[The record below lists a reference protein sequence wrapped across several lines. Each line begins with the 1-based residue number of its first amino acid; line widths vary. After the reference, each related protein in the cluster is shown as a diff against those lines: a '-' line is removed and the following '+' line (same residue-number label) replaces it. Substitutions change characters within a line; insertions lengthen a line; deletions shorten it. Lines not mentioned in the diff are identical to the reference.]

1 MSDIVTRCPECQIA
15 FRAEPSQL
23 SAAGGLVRCGT
34 CLVVFNAQE
43 YIEQPDSEALNVEY
57 LPYVLDK
64 FEDLGGATGQLEE
77 ELNNVLDGRLDQAI
91 DHEIMDA
98 KLASSAENHSKFADM
113 LDQLLEDSITD
124 QVDISNPF
132 ALDEALTQPEPES
145 TKSKLPAVAALLL
158 ALSLLAA
165 ALVYVNSARLSLNP
179 QYRSAL
185 EVLCQHTQCAI
196 AEYRDLSEIEV
207 TQFTMLSDPQLPGS
221 IDMQLLMVN
230 RAAYSQRLP
239 GLKILFTDLE
249 QLPVAQRIIPAAEY
263 QLYLPTPGKLM
274 SPGQGSKI
282 EMRLADP
289 GPAATNYAIELLD

>member
-34 CLVVFNAQE
+34 CLAVFNAEQ
-43 YIEQPDSEALNVEY
+43 YIEQPDSESLNVEY

-64 FEDLGGATGQLEE
+64 FDDLGGATDQLEE
-77 ELNNVLDGRLDQAI
+77 ELNNVLNERLDQEI

-98 KLASSAENHSKFADM
+98 ELVSSAENHGKFADI
-113 LDQLLEDSITD
+113 LDQILEDSVTD
-124 QVDISNPF
+124 QTDIPNPF
-132 ALDEALTQPEPES
+132 AIDEVLTDPAPVS
-145 TKSKLPAVAALLL
+145 TRSRLPTVAALLV

-165 ALVYVNSARLSLNP
+165 AFVYVNSARLSLNP

-185 EVLCQHTQCAI
+185 QTLCQYAQCAI

-207 TQFTMLSDPQLPGS
+207 TQFTVLSDPQLLGS
-221 IDMQLLMVN
+221 IRMQLLIVN
-230 RAAYSQRLP
+230 RAAFSQRLP

-249 QLPVAQRIIPAAEY
+249 QLPVAQQIIPAAEY
-263 QLYLPTPGKLM
+263 QLHLQTQGKLM
-274 SPGQGSKI
+274 KPGQRSKI
-282 EMRLADP
+282 EMQLADP
-289 GPAATNYAIELLD
+289 GATAINYAIELLD

>member
-34 CLVVFNAQE
+34 CLAVFNAE
-43 YIEQPDSEALNVEY
+43 KYIEQPDSESLNVEY

-64 FEDLGGATGQLEE
+64 FDDLGGATDQLEE
-77 ELNNVLDGRLDQAI
+77 ELNNVLNERLDQEI

-98 KLASSAENHSKFADM
+98 ELVSSAENHGKFADI
-113 LDQLLEDSITD
+113 LDQILEDSVTD
-124 QVDISNPF
+124 QTDIPNPF
-132 ALDEALTQPEPES
+132 AIDEVLTDPAPVS
-145 TKSKLPAVAALLL
+145 TRSRLPTVAALLV

-165 ALVYVNSARLSLNP
+165 AFVYVNSARLSLNP

-185 EVLCQHTQCAI
+185 QTLCQYAQCAI

-207 TQFTMLSDPQLPGS
+207 TQFTVLSDPQLLGS
-221 IDMQLLMVN
+221 IRMQLLIVN
-230 RAAYSQRLP
+230 RAAFSQRLP

-249 QLPVAQRIIPAAEY
+249 QLPVAQQIIPAAEY
-263 QLYLPTPGKLM
+263 QLHLQTQGKLM
-274 SPGQGSKI
+274 KPGQRSKI
-282 EMRLADP
+282 EMQLADP
-289 GPAATNYAIELLD
+289 GATAINYAIELLD

>member
-34 CLVVFNAQE
+34 CLAVFNAQE
-43 YIEQPDSEALNVEY
+43 YIEQPDSETLNVGY

-64 FEDLGGATGQLEE
+64 LDDLGGATDQLEE
-77 ELNNVLDGRLDQAI
+77 ELNNVLEGRLDQEI

-98 KLASSAENHSKFADM
+98 EQVSRAENTSKFADM
-113 LDQLLEDSITD
+113 LDQILEDSAADQTD
-124 QVDISNPF
+124 IFNPF
-132 ALDEALTQPEPES
+132 AVDEALTEPAPAS
-145 TKSKLPAVAALLL
+145 SRSRLPAVAALLL

-165 ALVYVNSARLSLNP
+165 AFVYVNSARLSLNP

-185 EVLCQHTQCAI
+185 QALCQYAQCAI

-207 TQFTMLSDPQLPGS
+207 AQFIMLSDPQLSGS
-221 IDMQLLMVN
+221 ISMQLLIVN
-230 RAAYSQRLP
+230 RAAFSQRLP

-249 QLPVAQRIIPAAEY
+249 QLPVAQQIISAAEY
-263 QLYLPTPGKLM
+263 QLYMETQGKLM
-274 SPGQGSKI
+274 KPGQRSKI
-282 EMRLADP
+282 EMQLADP
-289 GPAATNYAIELLD
+289 GSAAINYAIELLD